1 MKSPALLLCCSLLL
15 LAPFACD
22 SSGEGGAGEVT
33 DRTTY
38 PPGPYGLA
46 EGDVL
51 ADLSFTNADGTAFSF
66 GDVFANSKHRVL
78 LVTTTAG
85 WCTACIEEQPKLKA
99 LHGEL
104 KGNGLQIVAAM
115 FEDADFAPATVAQI
129 ADWDE
134 RYDLPYPLVLD
145 EGFKLGAYY
154 DPTLT
159 PMNMIVDVDTMEILK
174 ITTGFD
180 EAVVRAV
187 IEANLD
193 L

>member
-1 MKSPALLLCCSLLL
+1 MTRWPAFLLCSSLA
-15 LAPFACD
+15 LAACD

-33 DRTTY
+33 DRSSY
-38 PPGPYGLA
+38 PAGPYGLA

-51 ADLSFTNADGTAFSF
+51 ADLTFTNADGTEFSF
-66 GDVFANSKHRVL
+66 GDVFASEKNRVL

-104 KGNGLQIVAAM
+104 KGSGLQIVAAM
-115 FEDADFAPATVAQI
+115 FEDSDFAPATPAQI
-129 ADWDE
+129 GDWDA

-145 EGFKLGAYY
+145 ADFKLGAYY
-154 DPTLT
+154 DETLT

>member
-1 MKSPALLLCCSLLL
+1 MRLPALLLCSSLA
-15 LAPFACD
+15 LAACG
-22 SSGEGGAGEVT
+22 SSEEGGAGEVT
-33 DRTTY
+33 DRSAY
-38 PPGPYGLA
+38 PDGPYGLGA
-46 EGDVL
+46 GDVL
-51 ADLSFTNADGTAFSF
+51 ADLTFTGADGAEFSF
-66 GDVFANSKHRVL
+66 GDVFADPKHRVL

-99 LHGEL
+99 LHDEL
-104 KGNGLQIVAAM
+104 NGKGLQIVAAM
-115 FEDADFAPATVAQI
+115 FEDADFSPATVQQI
-129 ADWDE
+129 ADWDA

-145 EGFKLGAYY
+145 ADFKLGAYY
-154 DPTLT
+154 DETLT

-174 ITTGFD
+174 VTTGFD